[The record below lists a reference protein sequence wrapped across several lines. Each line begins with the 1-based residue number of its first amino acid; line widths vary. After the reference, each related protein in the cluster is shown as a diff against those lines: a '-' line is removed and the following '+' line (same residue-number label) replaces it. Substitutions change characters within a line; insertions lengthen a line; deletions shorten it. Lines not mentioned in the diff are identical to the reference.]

1 MVSDFSRIITLL
13 RKEKGVTQKQAAE
26 DLGVSQAL
34 LSHYEKG
41 IRECGLEFVV
51 RVADYYGVSCD
62 YLLGRSADRSGL
74 TLSVEDIPSP
84 EGAKDGVFRG
94 SVLPTF
100 NKKLISNSLN
110 ILYDKLNACP
120 DKGLVGEISGYL
132 MLAVYK
138 MFRLVY
144 GAGPKNTSSM
154 FGVKKNLY
162 GGYSDAAMHI
172 AESNVKA
179 ILAGEDIGLGAP
191 LKDTSAFAMTTES
204 LSRDYPLYATSLLT
218 SGGLGTMGYGLGAA
232 LGAKMGRPEK
242 TVINIAGDG
251 CFRMNMNEIATAGR
265 YNIPVI
271 EVVINNHVLG
281 MVRQWQNLF
290 YGERY
295 SQTVLEDAVDFVKLA
310 EAMGVQGRR
319 VTTKEEFNE
328 ALQYAIG
335 LGKPYLIDCQIDSDD
350 KVFPMVPAGKP
361 IETVFD
367 QDDLKK

>member
-34 LSHYEKG
+34 LSHY
-41 IRECGLEFVV
+41 
-51 RVADYYGVSCD
+51 
-62 YLLGRSADRSGL
+62 
-74 TLSVEDIPSP
+74 
-84 EGAKDGVFRG
+84 GAKDGVFRG

-204 LSRDYPLYATSLLT
+204 LSRDYPLYATSLLNLIKT
-218 SGGLGTMGYGLGAA
+218 SEA
-232 LGAKMGRPEK
+232 RIEK
-242 TVINIAGDG
+242 
-251 CFRMNMNEIATAGR
+251 E
-265 YNIPVI
+265 
-271 EVVINNHVLG
+271 
-281 MVRQWQNLF
+281 
-290 YGERY
+290 
-295 SQTVLEDAVDFVKLA
+295 K
-310 EAMGVQGRR
+310 
-319 VTTKEEFNE
+319 
-328 ALQYAIG
+328 
-335 LGKPYLIDCQIDSDD
+335 
-350 KVFPMVPAGKP
+350 
-361 IETVFD
+361 
-367 QDDLKK
+367 